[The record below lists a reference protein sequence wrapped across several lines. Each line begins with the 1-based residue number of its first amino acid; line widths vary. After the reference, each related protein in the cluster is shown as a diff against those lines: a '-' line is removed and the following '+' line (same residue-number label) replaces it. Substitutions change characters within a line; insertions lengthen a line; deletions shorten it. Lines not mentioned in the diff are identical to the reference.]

1 MGICFGNFARTK
13 YVLKWGLLAIAIA
26 AVAFSPILFFLL
38 DKNSPALAA
47 KTYKFEYGE
56 TANLGV
62 PVRLKIPS
70 INVDAALESVGLTPG
85 GAVGVPKG
93 TENAAWF
100 DLSPRPGEKGSAVI
114 DGHYGWWKN
123 NTPTVFNNLGKLRK
137 GDKLYVQD
145 ETGVIITFVVRES
158 RKFNPGADAAGVF
171 ASGDGKSHLNL
182 ITCDGVW
189 NDASK
194 NYPDRLVVFTDRE
207 VD

>member
-1 MGICFGNFARTK
+1 MKAKII
-13 YVLKWGLLAIAIA
+13 LKHGLLAVAIA
-26 AVAFSPILFFLL
+26 VVAFSPVLFFFLN
-38 DKNSPALAA
+38 KNSPALAP
-47 KTYKFEYGE
+47 KTYIFEYGE
-56 TANLGV
+56 TASLGV

-70 INVDAALESVGLTPG
+70 INVDAALESVGLTPE

-93 TENAAWF
+93 INNAAWF
-100 DLSPRPGEKGSAVI
+100 DLSPRPGETGSAVI

-145 ETGVIITFVVRES
+145 ETGVIVTFVVRES
-158 RKFNPGADAAGVF
+158 RKFNPGQDAAAVF

-182 ITCDGVW
+182 ITCDGAW
-189 NDASK
+189 NDTSK
-194 NYPDRLVVFTDRE
+194 TYADRLVVFTDRE